1 MNLDIP
7 GGISVIAEIILG
19 VERMRI
25 FTINLGR
32 AVRRKLAVFVV
43 SLALIGLMLGPYR
56 YFGENIL
63 ATMTGESKL
72 RPIYSVDVSE
82 KKLAISFDACWG
94 AEFTKP
100 ILNVLKEHNVKTTF
114 FLVNIWIK
122 DYPELVKTIVAE
134 GHELGLHSTTHPD
147 FAKLNES
154 QMKQELSD
162 NYEAIENISGFK
174 PILFRPPFGSYNN
187 TMIKV
192 AEGMGIH
199 SIQWDVD
206 SLDWK
211 DLSASEI
218 SKRVINGVKPGSIV
232 LFHNNG
238 KHTLEALPNIIK
250 TLQNQGY
257 EIVPISELIILDNYY
272 VDHNGVQK
280 RKN

>member
-1 MNLDIP
+1 
-7 GGISVIAEIILG
+7 
-19 VERMRI
+19 MRVY
-25 FTINLGR
+25 TINLGR
-32 AVRRKLAVFVV
+32 KIRRKLAVLIM
-43 SLALIGLMLGPYR
+43 SLALIGFMFGPFKD
-56 YFGENIL
+56 FGGDFL
-63 ATMTGESKL
+63 AAMTGEAKL
-72 RPIYSVDVSE
+72 RPIYSVDVKE

-100 ILNVLKEHNVKTTF
+100 ILNVLEEHNIKTTF
-114 FLVNIWIK
+114 FLVNIWIN
-122 DYPELVKTIVAE
+122 DYPDLVKKIVAE
-134 GHELGLHSTTHPD
+134 GHEIGLHSTTHPD
-147 FAKLNES
+147 FAKLSES
-154 QMKQELSD
+154 QMEEELKS
-162 NYEAIENISGFK
+162 NYDAVEEVSGFK

-192 AEGMGIH
+192 AERMGIH

-211 DLSASEI
+211 DLTAAEI

-250 TLQNQGY
+250 TLQSEGY
-257 EIVPISELIILDNYY
+257 QIVPISELIFLDNYY